1 MSPIFLP
8 PLGDIPQE
16 SQADSIGALRQ
27 SPEVRI
33 PNALVH
39 LRHRLF
45 LIARL
50 PDARAADHK
59 LARRLVCSRG
69 GLCGRL
75 CAAVQGMS
83 VSTRRSKPCGET
95 HESKCLAS
103 QGAVWACAEVVL
115 CSHAP
120 GMSISLP
127 LSLLSLYIYRERDPM
142 LASSLSLSR
151 SEPRDVAPP
160 IVGSCWTFSRSLLR
174 CHRRVPTASEQG
186 KAVCFSKVASAPPLR
201 HHQLLLQVWK
211 L

>member
-1 MSPIFLP
+1 MALRMIQAHDAGPSQFVSPIFLP

-120 GMSISLP
+120 GMSIFLP
-127 LSLLSLYIYRERDPM
+127 LSLLSLSLCIYIYIYRER
-142 LASSLSLSR
+142 
-151 SEPRDVAPP
+151 
-160 IVGSCWTFSRSLLR
+160 
-174 CHRRVPTASEQG
+174 
-186 KAVCFSKVASAPPLR
+186 SAAR
-201 HHQLLLQVWK
+201 
-211 L
+211 

>member
-1 MSPIFLP
+1 MPLRIVQGNDAGPRQFVSPRFLP
-8 PLGDIPQE
+8 PLDDIPQE

-33 PNALVH
+33 PDALIQ

-83 VSTRRSKPCGET
+83 VSTRKSKPWGES

-103 QGAVWACAEVVL
+103 QGTVWACAEVVYMQPCTWHEYL
-115 CSHAP
+115 SP
-120 GMSISLP
+120 SLAP
-127 LSLLSLYIYRERDPM
+127 LSLSIYIYIERER
-142 LASSLSLSR
+142 S
-151 SEPRDVAPP
+151 VA
-160 IVGSCWTFSRSLLR
+160 R
-174 CHRRVPTASEQG
+174 
-186 KAVCFSKVASAPPLR
+186 
-201 HHQLLLQVWK
+201 
-211 L
+211 

>member
-1 MSPIFLP
+1 MALRMIQAHDAGPSQFVSPIFLP

-127 LSLLSLYIYRERDPM
+127 LSLLSLSLYIY
-142 LASSLSLSR
+142 
-151 SEPRDVAPP
+151 
-160 IVGSCWTFSRSLLR
+160 TN
-174 CHRRVPTASEQG
+174 
-186 KAVCFSKVASAPPLR
+186 K
-201 HHQLLLQVWK
+201 
-211 L
+211 

>member
-1 MSPIFLP
+1 MPLRMIQAHDAGPRQLVSPRFLP
-8 PLGDIPQE
+8 PPDNIPQE
-16 SQADSIGALRQ
+16 GQADSTGALRQ

-103 QGAVWACAEVVL
+103 QYAVLACAEVVYMQACTWHEYL
-115 CSHAP
+115 SPSLAP
-120 GMSISLP
+120 LP
-127 LSLLSLYIYRERDPM
+127 LSS
-142 LASSLSLSR
+142 
-151 SEPRDVAPP
+151 
-160 IVGSCWTFSRSLLR
+160 
-174 CHRRVPTASEQG
+174 
-186 KAVCFSKVASAPPLR
+186 
-201 HHQLLLQVWK
+201 
-211 L
+211 

>member
-8 PLGDIPQE
+8 PFDDIPQE

-33 PNALVH
+33 PDALVH

-120 GMSISLP
+120 GMSIFLP
-127 LSLLSLYIYRERDPM
+127 LSLLSLYICREREIRCS
-142 LASSLSLSR
+142 LALSLSPALSPETLR
-151 SEPRDVAPP
+151 RPSSVAA
-160 IVGSCWTFSRSLLR
+160 GRFR
-174 CHRRVPTASEQG
+174 E
-186 KAVCFSKVASAPPLR
+186 VCFGAIAEFRPQANKGKPFASAKLLR
-201 HHQLLLQVWK
+201 HHPIRLHQVLLQV
-211 L
+211 